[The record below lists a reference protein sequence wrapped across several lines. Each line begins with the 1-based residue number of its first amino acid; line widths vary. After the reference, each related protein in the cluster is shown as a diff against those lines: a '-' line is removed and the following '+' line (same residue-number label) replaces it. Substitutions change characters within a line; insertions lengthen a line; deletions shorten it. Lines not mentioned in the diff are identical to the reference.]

1 LFRGKPSVA
10 PMALAAIRSVSIR
23 HAVADAIR
31 SALREGHFKLGENL
45 SEVAL
50 ATKFEVSRGPI
61 REALLVLVEEGL
73 LTHSPNRGFSVIEL
87 SADDCEHIRELRLML
102 ETRALE
108 RGRERVTA
116 SDLERLDEMKAEL
129 VSLFRDSERPARD
142 ALEIAFHGYVWEL
155 SGNPWLVDA
164 LKRALV
170 PLFIFGRYLGVS
182 PPSIDP
188 ALADERHQLYIDYLA
203 RRTPHSAEYCVRYH
217 MGISA

>member
-1 LFRGKPSVA
+1 
-10 PMALAAIRSVSIR
+10 MALAAIRSVSIR

-31 SALREGHFKLGENL
+31 AALREGNFKLGENL

-73 LTHSPNRGFSVIEL
+73 LTHSPNRGFSVIDL
-87 SADDCEHIRELRLML
+87 TPDDCTHIAELRLLL

-108 RGRERVTA
+108 RGRDRVA
-116 SDLERLDEMKAEL
+116 LADLERLADMKTEL
-129 VSLFRDSERPARD
+129 VGLFRDSERPARD

-164 LKRALV
+164 LKRAMV
-170 PLFIFGRYLGVS
+170 PMFIFGRYLGVS
-182 PPSIDP
+182 RPSMDP
-188 ALADERHQLYIDYLA
+188 SLADEQHQLYIDYLA
-203 RRTPHSAEYCVRYH
+203 GKTDKTAEQCVRFH
-217 MGISA
+217 MGLPV

>member
-1 LFRGKPSVA
+1 
-10 PMALAAIRSVSIR
+10 MALAAIRSVSIR

-31 SALREGHFKLGENL
+31 AALREGNFKLGENL

-73 LTHSPNRGFSVIEL
+73 LTHSPNRGFSVIDL
-87 SADDCEHIRELRLML
+87 TPDDCTHIAELRLLL

-108 RGRERVTA
+108 RGRDRIVLA
-116 SDLERLDEMKAEL
+116 DLERLADMKTEL
-129 VSLFRDSERPARD
+129 VGLFRDSERPARD

-164 LKRALV
+164 LKRAMV
-170 PLFIFGRYLGVS
+170 PMFIFGRYLGIS
-182 PPSIDP
+182 RPSMDP
-188 ALADERHQLYIDYLA
+188 SLADEQHQLYIDYLA
-203 RRTPHSAEYCVRYH
+203 GKTDKTAEQCVRFH
-217 MGISA
+217 MGLPV

>member
-1 LFRGKPSVA
+1 
-10 PMALAAIRSVSIR
+10 MALEAIRSVSIR

-31 SALREGHFKLGENL
+31 AALREGHFKLGENL

-50 ATKFEVSRGPI
+50 ATRFEVSRGPI

-87 SADDCEHIRELRLML
+87 SPEDCQHIADLRLLL
-102 ETRALE
+102 ETHALE
-108 RGRERVTA
+108 RGRERVTPA
-116 SDLERLDEMKAEL
+116 DLERLADMKSEL

-164 LKRALV
+164 LKRAMV

-182 PPSIDP
+182 HASMDP
-188 ALADERHQLYIDYLA
+188 ALADEQHQLYIDYLA
-203 RRTPHSAEYCVRYH
+203 QRTPRSAAQCVRFH
-217 MGISA
+217 LGLPV